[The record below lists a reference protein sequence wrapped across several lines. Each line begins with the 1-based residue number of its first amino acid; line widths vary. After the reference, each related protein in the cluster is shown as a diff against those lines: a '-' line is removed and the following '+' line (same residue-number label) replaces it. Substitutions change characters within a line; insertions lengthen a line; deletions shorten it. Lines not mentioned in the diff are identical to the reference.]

1 LQSGVAFFKL
11 IAFSNFNDSKDSTMF
26 LGTPWEGVTA
36 GAMLG
41 AGLILAIGAQNAFV
55 LRQGLRREH
64 VLLVVLTCLMGDI
77 ICISAGVAGVGGF
90 IVSHPSFLAIATWG
104 GALFLLYYGGLA
116 AWRAIR
122 ARGRLLVETTGEKTP
137 AMSVFLTALAFTFLN
152 PHVYLDTVVLLGSL
166 STQYGD
172 ERWWFSLGAMLES
185 VVWFFALGFGAQLLT
200 PIFRRA
206 SAWRIF
212 DAIVAVLLWILAA
225 SLILNSEI

>member
-1 LQSGVAFFKL
+1 
-11 IAFSNFNDSKDSTMF
+11 MF

-116 AWRAIR
+116 VWRAIR
-122 ARGRLLVETTGEKTP
+122 ARDRLLVETTGEKTP

-225 SLILNSEI
+225 SLILNSEM

>member
-1 LQSGVAFFKL
+1 
-11 IAFSNFNDSKDSTMF
+11 MF

-77 ICISAGVAGVGGF
+77 ICISAGVSGVGGF

-116 AWRAIR
+116 VWRAIR
-122 ARGRLLVETTGEKTP
+122 ARDRLLVETTGEKTP

>member
-1 LQSGVAFFKL
+1 
-11 IAFSNFNDSKDSTMF
+11 MF

-122 ARGRLLVETTGEKTP
+122 ARDRLLVETTGEKTP

-206 SAWRIF
+206 SAWCIF

>member
-1 LQSGVAFFKL
+1 
-11 IAFSNFNDSKDSTMF
+11 MF

-77 ICISAGVAGVGGF
+77 ICISACVAGVGGF

-122 ARGRLLVETTGEKTP
+122 ARDRLLVETTGEKTP

>member
-1 LQSGVAFFKL
+1 
-11 IAFSNFNDSKDSTMF
+11 MF

-122 ARGRLLVETTGEKTP
+122 ARDRLLVETTGEKTP

-152 PHVYLDTVVLLGSL
+152 PLVYLDTVVLLGSL

>member
-1 LQSGVAFFKL
+1 
-11 IAFSNFNDSKDSTMF
+11 MF

-122 ARGRLLVETTGEKTP
+122 ARDRLLVETTGEKTP

-172 ERWWFSLGAMLES
+172 ECWWFSLGAMLES

>member
-1 LQSGVAFFKL
+1 
-11 IAFSNFNDSKDSTMF
+11 MF

-116 AWRAIR
+116 ASCAGSTACGNDGRKNARDECFPHRAC
-122 ARGRLLVETTGEKTP
+122 LH
-137 AMSVFLTALAFTFLN
+137 FLKSTCLSRYSSATRQ
-152 PHVYLDTVVLLGSL
+152 SL
-166 STQYGD
+166 H
-172 ERWWFSLGAMLES
+172 A
-185 VVWFFALGFGAQLLT
+185 VW
-200 PIFRRA
+200 
-206 SAWRIF
+206 
-212 DAIVAVLLWILAA
+212 
-225 SLILNSEI
+225 

>member
-1 LQSGVAFFKL
+1 
-11 IAFSNFNDSKDSTMF
+11 MF

-77 ICISAGVAGVGGF
+77 ICISAGVAGVGAF

-122 ARGRLLVETTGEKTP
+122 ARDRLLVETTGEKTP

>member
-1 LQSGVAFFKL
+1 
-11 IAFSNFNDSKDSTMF
+11 MF

-77 ICISAGVAGVGGF
+77 ICISAGVAGVGDF

-122 ARGRLLVETTGEKTP
+122 ARDRLLVETTGEKTP

-172 ERWWFSLGAMLES
+172 ERWWFSLGAMLEG

>member
-1 LQSGVAFFKL
+1 
-11 IAFSNFNDSKDSTMF
+11 MF

-116 AWRAIR
+116 VWRAIR
-122 ARGRLLVETTGEKTP
+122 ARDRLLVETTGEKTP
-137 AMSVFLTALAFTFLN
+137 ALSVFLTALAFTFLN

>member
-1 LQSGVAFFKL
+1 
-11 IAFSNFNDSKDSTMF
+11 MF

-116 AWRAIR
+116 AWCAIR
-122 ARGRLLVETTGEKTP
+122 ARDRLLVETTGEKTP

>member
-1 LQSGVAFFKL
+1 
-11 IAFSNFNDSKDSTMF
+11 MF

-104 GALFLLYYGGLA
+104 GSLFLLYYGGLA
-116 AWRAIR
+116 VWRAIR
-122 ARGRLLVETTGEKTP
+122 ARDRLLVETTGEKTP

>member
-1 LQSGVAFFKL
+1 
-11 IAFSNFNDSKDSTMF
+11 MF

-116 AWRAIR
+116 VWRAIR
-122 ARGRLLVETTGEKTP
+122 ARDRLLVETTGEKTP
-137 AMSVFLTALAFTFLN
+137 VMSVFLTALAFTFLN

>member
-1 LQSGVAFFKL
+1 
-11 IAFSNFNDSKDSTMF
+11 MF

-116 AWRAIR
+116 VWRAIR
-122 ARGRLLVETTGEKTP
+122 ARDRLLVETTGEKTP

>member
-1 LQSGVAFFKL
+1 
-11 IAFSNFNDSKDSTMF
+11 MF

>member
-1 LQSGVAFFKL
+1 
-11 IAFSNFNDSKDSTMF
+11 MF

-77 ICISAGVAGVGGF
+77 ICISAGVAGVGDF

-122 ARGRLLVETTGEKTP
+122 ARDRLLVETTGEKTP

-172 ERWWFSLGAMLES
+172 ERWWFSLGEMLES

>member
-1 LQSGVAFFKL
+1 
-11 IAFSNFNDSKDSTMF
+11 MF

-77 ICISAGVAGVGGF
+77 ICISAGVAGVGDF

-104 GALFLLYYGGLA
+104 GALFRLYYGGLA

-122 ARGRLLVETTGEKTP
+122 ARDRLLVETTGEKTP